1 MEQPSTTAGPEC
13 IHASVPRGGRLA
25 AYQLAVF
32 SGVMVGLF
40 TGIVLGVLWRY
51 TWGYK
56 LGTAFYW
63 VLAGCMIGTIPMM
76 IRGVR
81 RDLKRFEW
89 RFDGAALSSPSLAA
103 PLPLADV
110 QQAWLAV
117 PQKYR
122 TAGLK
127 IVVGYA
133 AVALK
138 FSDGRRLIL
147 RVGPGRQPYVENGV
161 ELLIAVGKALTGRL
175 STDVYPSEKLPWLP
189 WHRYNR
195 LLPPLA

>member
-1 MEQPSTTAGPEC
+1 M
-13 IHASVPRGGRLA
+13 
-25 AYQLAVF
+25 YQFAVF
-32 SGVMVGLF
+32 AGVMVGLF

-51 TWGYK
+51 TWGYA
-56 LGTAFYW
+56 LGQAFYW
-63 VLAGCMIGTIPMM
+63 VLAGLMLGTIPMM

-81 RDLKRFEW
+81 RDLKRYEW
-89 RFDGAALSSPSLAA
+89 HFDGAALSSPSLPT

-122 TAGLK
+122 TADNK
-127 IVVGYA
+127 IIIGYTA
-133 AVALK
+133 IAMK
-138 FSDGRRLIL
+138 FNDGRRLIL
-147 RVGPGRQPYVENGV
+147 RVGPGTQPYVINGGPF
-161 ELLIAVGKALTGRL
+161 LIAVGKALSGRL
-175 STDVYPSEKLPWLP
+175 GTDVYPSQKLPWLP